1 MSGEILAILAVGV
14 ALAGVIL
21 TSNRGGGNPA
31 REKTMKY
38 AVLFVF
44 FSAVIAVG
52 QDRAEPGHQ
61 KNIVGGEDAG
71 TDEFPFVAKIIYGG
85 SQVGCTGTL
94 IGPDKVLTAGHC
106 VDRYRLTR
114 LSVGFGDTRTVE
126 PRYSVARKI
135 LHPEYSTQEN
145 DIAILQLESA
155 VAIQP
160 VRILTLE
167 EELQYAPSGTT
178 SGVAVGW
185 GYTEQAGRSG
195 EPPETLQKITDIPI
209 YTEEDCRRALADLR
223 SQGKKPQPPSIHER
237 VLCAGEEGRATGK
250 GDSGGP
256 LLIQTPEGWAQV
268 GVLSQGTRDPSP
280 QTVVYMGQYTRTSY
294 FLDWVFPTYRL
305 HFAHS
310 ATGGGWTTDLVLL
323 NPLQEGVEATVE
335 VFDSGG
341 ASRTEEQF
349 SLRELSVVEW
359 TLPEGEAVETGGVVV
374 SSSEELSGFL
384 RFRYS
389 DGSATSVQSAPVG
402 SAFMVPVS
410 NQVDRVG
417 LAVFNADD
425 KDLTVVLRMGDGA
438 VYKDIPRQG
447 KIAGFV
453 DEYFPNL
460 GDPAGTLVVETDP
473 PGDRINVLALELI
486 NGNLVTLPA
495 VALGEAN

>member
-1 MSGEILAILAVGV
+1 METLALWSHA
-14 ALAGVIL
+14 
-21 TSNRGGGNPA
+21 TQSPA
-31 REKTMKY
+31 RY
-38 AVLFVF
+38 
-44 FSAVIAVG
+44 
-52 QDRAEPGHQ
+52 
-61 KNIVGGEDAG
+61 
-71 TDEFPFVAKIIYGG
+71 
-85 SQVGCTGTL
+85 CTQNT
-94 IGPDKVLTAGHC
+94 PPK
-106 VDRYRLTR
+106 RM
-114 LSVGFGDTRTVE
+114 
-126 PRYSVARKI
+126 
-135 LHPEYSTQEN
+135 N
-145 DIAILQLESA
+145 IAILQLESS

-185 GYTEQAGRSG
+185 GYTEQAGRGG
-195 EPPETLQKITDIPI
+195 ELPETLQKITDIPI
-209 YTEEDCRRALADLR
+209 YTEEDCRRALDDLR

-237 VLCAGEEGRATGK
+237 VLCAGEENRAIGQ

-256 LLIQTPEGWAQV
+256 LLIQTPDGWGQV
-268 GVLSQGTRDPSP
+268 GVLSQGTADPSP
-280 QTVVYMGQYTRTSY
+280 QTVIYMGQYTRTSY

-323 NPLQEGVEATVE
+323 NPLQEEVEATVE

-374 SSSEELSGFL
+374 SSPEELVGFL
-384 RFRYS
+384 RFRHNS
-389 DGSATSVQSAPVG
+389 GAATSVQSSPVG

-425 KDLTVVLRMGDGA
+425 KNLTVVFRMGERA
-438 VYKDIPRQG
+438 LYKTILAQG
-447 KIAGFV
+447 KLARFA
-453 DEYFPNL
+453 DELFPGL
-460 GDPAGTLVVETDP
+460 SEPSDALIVRTDP
-473 PGDRINVLALELI
+473 PGGRITGLALELI
-486 NGNLVTLPA
+486 NGNLVALPA
-495 VALGEAN
+495 APLE

>member
-1 MSGEILAILAVGV
+1 MRGEIL
-14 ALAGVIL
+14 
-21 TSNRGGGNPA
+21 
-31 REKTMKY
+31 MKY
-38 AVLFVF
+38 AVLSTF
-44 FSAVIAVG
+44 FLAAVAVG
-52 QDRAEPGHQ
+52 QDRAEPGHPQ
-61 KNIVGGEDAG
+61 IVGGEDTMTG
-71 TDEFPFVAKIIYGG
+71 EFPFVAKIIYNG

-94 IGPDKVLTAGHC
+94 IAADKVLTAGHC

-145 DIAILQLESA
+145 DIAILQLEAA

-185 GYTEQAGRSG
+185 GYTEQAGRGG
-195 EPPETLQKITDIPI
+195 ELPETLQKITDIPI
-209 YTEEDCRRALADLR
+209 YTEEDCRRALDDLR

-237 VLCAGEEGRATGK
+237 VLCAGEENRAIGQ

-256 LLIQTPEGWAQV
+256 LLIQTPDGWGQV
-268 GVLSQGTRDPSP
+268 GVLSQGTADPSP
-280 QTVVYMGQYTRTSY
+280 QTVIYMGQYTRTSY
-294 FLDWVFPTYRL
+294 FLDWVFPTCRL

-323 NPLQEGVEATVE
+323 NPLQEEVEATVE

-425 KDLTVVLRMGDGA
+425 KNLTVVFRMGERA
-438 VYKDIPRQG
+438 LYKTIPTQG
-447 KIAGFV
+447 KIAAFV
-453 DEYFPNL
+453 DEYFPGSGESTDAL
-460 GDPAGTLVVETDP
+460 IVRTDP
-473 PGDRINVLALELI
+473 PGGLITALALELI